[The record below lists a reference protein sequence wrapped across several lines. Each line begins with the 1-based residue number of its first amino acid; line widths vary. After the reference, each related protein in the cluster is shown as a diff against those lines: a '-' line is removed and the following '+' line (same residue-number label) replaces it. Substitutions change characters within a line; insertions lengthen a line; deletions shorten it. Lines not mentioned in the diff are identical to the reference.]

1 MNPYQ
6 LEIMH
11 EPISDKGAG
20 FRSLAPS
27 DKKKTD
33 YNLYRRDCIVN

>member
-1 MNPYQ
+1 
-6 LEIMH
+6 MH

-27 DKKKTD
+27 DKKKPIII
-33 YNLYRRDCIVN
+33 YIGEIVS